1 MHAEITEDHSHM
13 LEVGWSHGC
22 FKLDV
27 SYQDITFFIPTF
39 LEGNGKPLNGMY
51 VIITITSTTF
61 HAWQFETTG

>member
-1 MHAEITEDHSHM
+1 MHAEITENHPHM
-13 LEVGWSHGC
+13 LEMDEVTVV

-51 VIITITSTTF
+51 VIISITSTTF
-61 HAWQFETTG
+61 HA